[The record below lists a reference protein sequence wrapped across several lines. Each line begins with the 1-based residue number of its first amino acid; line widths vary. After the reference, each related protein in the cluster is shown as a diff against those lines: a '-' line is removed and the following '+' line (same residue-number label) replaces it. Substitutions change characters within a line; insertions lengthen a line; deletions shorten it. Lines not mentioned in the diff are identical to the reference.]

1 MYPALTERRLD
12 KLVDLACDLEWPM
25 NSSSKDNKKDSEQK
39 QPAHMDL
46 ESECL
51 YF

>member
-25 NSSSKDNKKDSEQK
+25 NGSSAGNQPKDSENK
-39 QPAHMDL
+39 PANMDI
-46 ESECL
+46 ESK
-51 YF
+51 